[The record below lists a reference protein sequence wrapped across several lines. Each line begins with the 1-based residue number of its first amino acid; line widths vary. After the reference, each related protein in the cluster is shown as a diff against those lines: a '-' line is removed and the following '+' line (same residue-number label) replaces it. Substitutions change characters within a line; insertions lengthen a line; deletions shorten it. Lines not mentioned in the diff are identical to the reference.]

1 MAFPTSPTNGQT
13 ATVNGV
19 VYTYTTALG
28 AWTVT
33 TSNGGDISA
42 NTIASSGAITGST
55 TLSVVGN
62 ITGGN
67 ILTSG
72 AVRVN
77 GITNSGGNATGN
89 IGNSTG
95 YFNTVFATA
104 TTALYA
110 DLAEY
115 YQADADYGPGTV
127 VSFGGRNEVTISSVA
142 SDSKVA
148 GVISTNPAHVM
159 NSGRNYE
166 NGVIVALTGRV
177 PTKVTGRVNK
187 GDMMVSAG
195 DGHAQACTT
204 PAIGSI
210 LGKALEDF
218 DGDTGVIEVVIGKL

>member
-67 ILTSG
+67 ISTSG
-72 AVRVN
+72 SVAVN
-77 GITNSGGNATGN
+77 GVTNTGGNGVGN
-89 IGNSTG
+89 IGNATT
-95 YFNTVFATA
+95 YFNTVFAKSTSA
-104 TTALYA
+104 QYA

-115 YQADADYGPGTV
+115 YQADADYKPGTV
-127 VSFGGRNEVTISSVA
+127 VSFGGANEITITTISS
-142 SDSKVA
+142 DTKVA
-148 GVISTNPAHVM
+148 GVVSTNPAHVM
-159 NSGRNYE
+159 NSGNNHDYAT
-166 NGVIVALTGRV
+166 IVALAGRV
-177 PTKVTGRVNK
+177 PTKVTGKVSK

-195 DGHAQACTT
+195 NGHAQACAT

-218 DGDTGVIEVVIGKL
+218 DGANGVIEVVIGKL

>member
-1 MAFPTSPTNGQT
+1 MPFPTSPTNGQT

-19 VYTYTTALG
+19 VYTYTTALA

-67 ILTSG
+67 ILTNG

-77 GITNSGGNATGN
+77 GITNTGGNATGN

-115 YQADADYGPGTV
+115 YHADADYEPGTV
-127 VSFGGRNEVTISSVA
+127 VSFGGRNEVTISAVS

-148 GVISTNPAHVM
+148 GVVSTNPAHVM

-177 PTKVTGRVNK
+177 PTKVTGKVNK
-187 GDMMVSAG
+187 GDMMISAG
-195 DGHAQACTT
+195 NGHAQACAT

-210 LGKALEDF
+210 LGKALENF
-218 DGDTGVIEVVIGKL
+218 EGDTGIIEVVIGKL

>member
-19 VYTYTTALG
+19 VYTYTTALS

-72 AVRVN
+72 AIRLN

-115 YQADADYGPGTV
+115 YQADADYEPGTV
-127 VSFGGRNEVTISSVA
+127 VSFGGRNEVTISSVS

-148 GVISTNPAHVM
+148 GVVSTNPAHVM
-159 NSGRNYE
+159 NSGRNYDH
-166 NGVIVALTGRV
+166 GVIVALTGRV
-177 PTKVTGRVNK
+177 PTKVTGKVSK

-195 DGHAQACTT
+195 NGHAQACAT

-210 LGKALEDF
+210 IGKALEDF
-218 DGDTGVIEVVIGKL
+218 DGANGVIEVVIGKL

>member
-42 NTIASSGAITGST
+42 STVASSGAITGST

-67 ILTSG
+67 IATSG
-72 AVRVN
+72 SVAVN
-77 GITNSGGNATGN
+77 GVTNTGGNGVGN
-89 IGNSTG
+89 IGNATT
-95 YFNTVFATA
+95 YFNTVFAKSTSA
-104 TTALYA
+104 QYA
-110 DLAEY
+110 DLAEVY
-115 YQADADYGPGTV
+115 VADAVYEPGTV
-127 VSFGGRNEVTISSVA
+127 LSFGGANEITITTISS
-142 SDSKVA
+142 DTKVA
-148 GVISTNPAHVM
+148 GVVSTDPAHVM
-159 NSGRNYE
+159 NSGNNHDYAT
-166 NGVIVALTGRV
+166 IVALAGRV
-177 PTKVTGRVNK
+177 PTKVIGKVSK

-195 DGHAQACTT
+195 NGHAQACAT

-210 LGKALEDF
+210 IGKALEDF
-218 DGDTGVIEVVIGKL
+218 DGANGVIEVVVGKL